1 MRQHFRIRLRNEL
14 VSPLRQH
21 FAKLNIILD
30 DTVMYHSN
38 GFRLIK
44 MRMCIDIAGH
54 AMSRPTGMSDSADT
68 RHGLSAMGQILKYF
82 KPPYRF
88 GNVDLTI
95 IVDCHTRRII
105 PAVF

>member
-44 MRMCIDIAGH
+44 MRESISIFENLERTMFQGFSKEDFKK
-54 AMSRPTGMSDSADT
+54 
-68 RHGLSAMGQILKYF
+68 MGELLDRMYKNMEDYLQK
-82 KPPYRF
+82 K
-88 GNVDLTI
+88 
-95 IVDCHTRRII
+95 
-105 PAVF
+105 